1 MLMTNHK
8 ILLVDDDHD
17 VSEMLLS
24 IFRRAGYTNLITA
37 ASGAEALRIWQ
48 REQPSMIVLDV
59 MMPDMDGFSVL
70 KEIRRTSRVPVL
82 MLTAR
87 GEAEDRIEGLEI
99 GADDYLAKPFLPK
112 ELLLRVG
119 AILNRAYPKQNEMVE
134 LAGATVDMAN
144 AEVWKNGE
152 KQTLTAKEMQL
163 FEKLYQN
170 AGRIVT
176 TGILCET
183 ICGEFWQGYEST
195 LSTHIRHLREKIEEN
210 PSKPVS
216 LVTVKGLGY
225 RLNLKGGG
233 VMNTVQRFFRRY
245 IVSTVGIVIL
255 FLTVNIALFFS
266 ILIAGSMSGS
276 DAVFSVETFSNH
288 IVWQD
293 ETWAADDTAL
303 SMLQEYTAWAMLLNE
318 DGDVVWQQNL
328 PENLPRSYTSAEVA
342 SFSRWYLEDYPVK
355 VWTRADGNLMV
366 VGFPPRTLVKFYY
379 ALEWPYM
386 GVMLAGIAAVFIIN
400 MLLII
405 FLILR
410 NTRKV
415 EKAMTPI
422 LQGIQNLSH
431 GKAEHLAEQGELAEI
446 NAGLNRAADYMRQ
459 KDNTRAEWIRGVS
472 HDIRTPLSMVLGYAS
487 ELEDDGNLPP
497 DARKQA
503 GIIRRESEKM
513 KRLIDDLNLTTKLEY
528 ALQPVHFKDVD
539 WVETS
544 RQAVSEVLNSGL
556 DSRYEI
562 VFAEM
567 QPGRSIHLLGDDGLL
582 RRMLDNLIRNS
593 ITHNPHG
600 CRISVSVGEE
610 NGRCLCTVSD
620 DGIGIEPERLKV
632 LNRGDDITST
642 QGSDEKNEHGLG
654 LKLVMQIV
662 KAHRGTVSFSGS
674 TPHGLEVRI
683 SLPTQPLIS

>member
-1 MLMTNHK
+1 M
-8 ILLVDDDHD
+8 
-17 VSEMLLS
+17 
-24 IFRRAGYTNLITA
+24 
-37 ASGAEALRIWQ
+37 
-48 REQPSMIVLDV
+48 
-59 MMPDMDGFSVL
+59 
-70 KEIRRTSRVPVL
+70 
-82 MLTAR
+82 
-87 GEAEDRIEGLEI
+87 
-99 GADDYLAKPFLPK
+99 
-112 ELLLRVG
+112 
-119 AILNRAYPKQNEMVE
+119 
-134 LAGATVDMAN
+134 N
-144 AEVWKNGE
+144 A
-152 KQTLTAKEMQL
+152 
-163 FEKLYQN
+163 
-170 AGRIVT
+170 
-176 TGILCET
+176 
-183 ICGEFWQGYEST
+183 
-195 LSTHIRHLREKIEEN
+195 
-210 PSKPVS
+210 
-216 LVTVKGLGY
+216 
-225 RLNLKGGG
+225 
-233 VMNTVQRFFRRY
+233 VQRFFRRY

-255 FLTVNIALFFS
+255 FLTVNIALFFT

-386 GVMLAGIAAVFIIN
+386 GVLLGGIAAAFIIN
-400 MLLII
+400 LLLII

-431 GKAEHLAEQGELAEI
+431 GKALHLEEQGELAEI
-446 NAGLNRAADYMRQ
+446 NAGLNRAAGYMKK

-487 ELEDDGNLPP
+487 ELEDDRNLPP
-497 DARKQA
+497 EARKQA
-503 GIIRRESEKM
+503 SIIRRESEKM

-562 VFAEM
+562 VFSEM

-582 RRMLDNLIRNS
+582 RRLLDNLIRNS
-593 ITHNPHG
+593 ITHNPQG

-610 NGRCLCTVSD
+610 NGRYLCVISD
-620 DGIGIEPERLKV
+620 DGVGIAPERLKA
-632 LNRGDDITST
+632 LNRGDGIAST
-642 QGSDEKNEHGLG
+642 QGNDEKAEHGLG
-654 LKLVMQIV
+654 LKLVVQIV
-662 KAHRGTVSFSGS
+662 KAHRGTVSFSGN

-683 SLPTQPLIS
+683 SLPPQPLIS

>member
-1 MLMTNHK
+1 M
-8 ILLVDDDHD
+8 
-17 VSEMLLS
+17 
-24 IFRRAGYTNLITA
+24 
-37 ASGAEALRIWQ
+37 
-48 REQPSMIVLDV
+48 
-59 MMPDMDGFSVL
+59 
-70 KEIRRTSRVPVL
+70 
-82 MLTAR
+82 
-87 GEAEDRIEGLEI
+87 
-99 GADDYLAKPFLPK
+99 
-112 ELLLRVG
+112 
-119 AILNRAYPKQNEMVE
+119 
-134 LAGATVDMAN
+134 N
-144 AEVWKNGE
+144 A
-152 KQTLTAKEMQL
+152 
-163 FEKLYQN
+163 
-170 AGRIVT
+170 
-176 TGILCET
+176 
-183 ICGEFWQGYEST
+183 
-195 LSTHIRHLREKIEEN
+195 
-210 PSKPVS
+210 
-216 LVTVKGLGY
+216 
-225 RLNLKGGG
+225 
-233 VMNTVQRFFRRY
+233 VQRFFWRY

-255 FLTVNIALFFS
+255 FLTVNIALFFT

-386 GVMLAGIAAVFIIN
+386 GVLLGGIAAAFIIN
-400 MLLII
+400 LLLIF

-431 GKAEHLAEQGELAEI
+431 GKALHLEEQGELAEI
-446 NAGLNRAADYMRQ
+446 NAGLNRAAGYMKK

-487 ELEDDGNLPP
+487 ELEDDCDLPP
-497 DARKQA
+497 NARKQA

-528 ALQPVHFKDVD
+528 ALQPVHFQDMD

-567 QPGRSIHLLGDDGLL
+567 HPGRSLHLLGDDGLL

-610 NGRCLCTVSD
+610 KGHCLCIVSD

-662 KAHRGTVSFSGS
+662 KAHRGTVSFSDS

>member
-1 MLMTNHK
+1 M
-8 ILLVDDDHD
+8 
-17 VSEMLLS
+17 
-24 IFRRAGYTNLITA
+24 
-37 ASGAEALRIWQ
+37 
-48 REQPSMIVLDV
+48 
-59 MMPDMDGFSVL
+59 
-70 KEIRRTSRVPVL
+70 
-82 MLTAR
+82 
-87 GEAEDRIEGLEI
+87 
-99 GADDYLAKPFLPK
+99 
-112 ELLLRVG
+112 
-119 AILNRAYPKQNEMVE
+119 
-134 LAGATVDMAN
+134 N
-144 AEVWKNGE
+144 A
-152 KQTLTAKEMQL
+152 
-163 FEKLYQN
+163 
-170 AGRIVT
+170 
-176 TGILCET
+176 
-183 ICGEFWQGYEST
+183 
-195 LSTHIRHLREKIEEN
+195 
-210 PSKPVS
+210 
-216 LVTVKGLGY
+216 
-225 RLNLKGGG
+225 
-233 VMNTVQRFFRRY
+233 VQRFFRRY
-245 IVSTVGIVIL
+245 ILSTVGIVLL
-255 FLTVNIALFFS
+255 FFAVNIALLFV
-266 ILIAGSMSGS
+266 IIIAGGMSGADTS
-276 DAVFSVETFSNH
+276 FSVRDFSDH
-288 IVWQD
+288 VVLQD
-293 ETWAADDTAL
+293 GKWVADDTAL
-303 SMLQEYTAWAMLLNE
+303 SMLQEQSAWAMLLNE
-318 DGDVVWQQNL
+318 DGDVIWQQSL
-328 PENLPRSYTSAEVA
+328 PEKLPRSYTSTEVA

-355 VWTRADGNLMV
+355 IWTRADGKLMV
-366 VGFPPRTLVKFYY
+366 VGYQPGTLVKYY
-379 ALEWPYM
+379 FSLEWPYM
-386 GVMLAGIAAVFIIN
+386 GVLLGGIAAVFIIN
-400 MLLII
+400 LLLII

-431 GKAEHLAEQGELAEI
+431 GKALHLEEQGELAEI
-446 NAGLNRAADYMRQ
+446 NAGLNRAAGYMKK

-487 ELEDDGNLPP
+487 ELEDDCALPLN
-497 DARKQA
+497 ARKQA

-528 ALQPVHFKDVD
+528 ALQPVHFQDVD

-620 DGIGIEPERLKV
+620 DSIGIKPERLKV

>member
-1 MLMTNHK
+1 M
-8 ILLVDDDHD
+8 
-17 VSEMLLS
+17 
-24 IFRRAGYTNLITA
+24 
-37 ASGAEALRIWQ
+37 
-48 REQPSMIVLDV
+48 
-59 MMPDMDGFSVL
+59 
-70 KEIRRTSRVPVL
+70 
-82 MLTAR
+82 
-87 GEAEDRIEGLEI
+87 
-99 GADDYLAKPFLPK
+99 
-112 ELLLRVG
+112 
-119 AILNRAYPKQNEMVE
+119 
-134 LAGATVDMAN
+134 N
-144 AEVWKNGE
+144 A
-152 KQTLTAKEMQL
+152 
-163 FEKLYQN
+163 
-170 AGRIVT
+170 
-176 TGILCET
+176 
-183 ICGEFWQGYEST
+183 
-195 LSTHIRHLREKIEEN
+195 
-210 PSKPVS
+210 
-216 LVTVKGLGY
+216 
-225 RLNLKGGG
+225 
-233 VMNTVQRFFRRY
+233 VQRFFRRY
-245 IVSTVGIVIL
+245 ILSTVGIVLL
-255 FLTVNIALFFS
+255 FFAVNIALLFV
-266 ILIAGSMSGS
+266 IIIAGGMSGADTS
-276 DAVFSVETFSNH
+276 FSVRDFSDH
-288 IVWQD
+288 VVLRDGKWV
-293 ETWAADDTAL
+293 ADDTAI
-303 SMLQEYTAWAMLLNE
+303 SMLQEQSAWAMLLNE
-318 DGDVVWQQNL
+318 DGDVIWQQGL
-328 PENLPRSYTSAEVA
+328 PEKLPRSYTSTEVA

-355 VWTRADGNLMV
+355 IWTRADGKLMV
-366 VGFPPRTLVKFYY
+366 VGYQPGTLVKYY
-379 ALEWPYM
+379 FSLEWPYM
-386 GVMLAGIAAVFIIN
+386 GVLLGGIAAVFIIN
-400 MLLII
+400 LLLII

-431 GKAEHLAEQGELAEI
+431 GKALHLEEQGELAEI
-446 NAGLNRAADYMRQ
+446 NAGLNRAAGYMKK

-487 ELEDDGNLPP
+487 ELEDDCDLPP
-497 DARKQA
+497 NARKQA

-528 ALQPVHFKDVD
+528 ALQPVHFQDVD

-567 QPGRSIHLLGDDGLL
+567 QPGRLIHLLGDDGLL